1 MGYTKQASRYCNNT
15 GNYPQVAHSFLLEP
29 GRWTL
34 QGNWLERDGMPIG
47 VKGMTL
53 VAWNRDNWFTMVTKL
68 IFPSSEHP
76 EIALQYKGRLDDG
89 ERQYTF
95 LLQHNILGQVEGE
108 GWIGP
113 ETIVQRYWVLGDRQ
127 RRSGFETLHRVSD
140 NTYHLTSGI
149 MAGHFLTSTMEANV
163 ERQVS

>member
-1 MGYTKQASRYCNNT
+1 MVLKGGYKTYRSYVCQQLATLPLQFNYNILCGLT
-15 GNYPQVAHSFLLEP
+15 GT
-29 GRWTL
+29 GKT
-34 QGNWLERDGMPIG
+34 
-47 VKGMTL
+47 
-53 VAWNRDNWFTMVTKL
+53 
-68 IFPSSEHP
+68 
-76 EIALQYKGRLDDG
+76 
-89 ERQYTF
+89 YTF

-113 ETIVQRYWVLGDRQ
+113 DTIVQRYWVLGDRQ
-127 RRSGFETLHRVSD
+127 RRSGFETLHRVSN